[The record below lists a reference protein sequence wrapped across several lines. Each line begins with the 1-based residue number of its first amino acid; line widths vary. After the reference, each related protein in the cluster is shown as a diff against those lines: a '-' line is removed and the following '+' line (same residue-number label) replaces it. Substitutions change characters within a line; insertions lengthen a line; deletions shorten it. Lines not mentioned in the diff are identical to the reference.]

1 MLKQERLIAV
11 TLPMTVYRNVASLI
25 LAVMLLQAAAGILSV
40 STPLALDYM
49 GASALG
55 VGLVAATFS
64 AGFMLGAWFAPD
76 IVRQIGHIRAYS
88 ASAAVYAAGILAMAL
103 AFDAVG
109 WSVFRFFQGAA
120 SAIMFTA
127 AESWIAD
134 STPRSKR
141 GGVMGLYQLMLKLAI
156 CGGPLLI
163 VDHAA
168 EDIKPFIWAGLLMV
182 MAVVPLCA
190 TRRAQPVLPDREALS
205 LGSMLKIP
213 PAALAGS
220 VVAGLCNTGVTS
232 QLPLYA
238 QELQP
243 GAGSASA
250 ATLYIAAMIGGT
262 VTQWPAGLISDRIDR
277 RLIVAALS
285 AIALAACVALY
296 LTAGKVSFSITVLL
310 AALWGAGALS
320 FYSVSAAHATDRTES
335 GQIAQVMSGMLF
347 VWAAGSVVGPIL
359 TGAVA
364 DTRAGQPG
372 VFAAVAF
379 GYFALLAANLWRLV
393 VRERP
398 GHAQRSAFKWFGQTS
413 VVQGKAVDEAEP
425 ATPAPE
431 PEATAP
437 AQAAPAAPSE

>member
-1 MLKQERLIAV
+1 
-11 TLPMTVYRNVASLI
+11 MTVYRNVASLI

-40 STPLALDYM
+40 STPLALNHM

-55 VGLVAATFS
+55 VGAVAATFS

-76 IVRQIGHIRAYS
+76 IVRQVGHIRAYS
-88 ASAAVYAAGILAMAL
+88 ASAAIYAAGILSMAL

-109 WSVFRFFQGAA
+109 WSLFRFFQGAA
-120 SAIMFTA
+120 SAVMFTA

-141 GGVMGLYQLMLKLAI
+141 GGVMGLYQLLLKLAI

-168 EDIKPFIWAGLLMV
+168 EDIRPFIWAAMLMV
-182 MAVVPLCA
+182 LAVIPLCA

-205 LGSMLKIP
+205 LGSMLRIP
-213 PAALAGS
+213 PAALAGAL
-220 VVAGLCNTGVTS
+220 VAGVCNTGVTS

-238 QELQP
+238 QDLQP

-250 ATLYIAAMIGGT
+250 ATLYIASMMGGT

-277 RLIVAALS
+277 RLVVAALS
-285 AIALAACVALY
+285 AIALGACVALY

-320 FYSVSAAHATDRTES
+320 FYSVSAAHATDRTEA

-347 VWAAGSVVGPIL
+347 VWAGGSVLGPIL

-364 DTRAGQPG
+364 DTQAGQPG

-379 GYFALLAANLWRLV
+379 GYFVLVAANLWRV
-393 VRERP
+393 VIRERP
-398 GHAQRSAFKWFGQTS
+398 GAAKRSPFKLFGDQRRSGQ
-413 VVQGKAVDEAEP
+413 GGR
-425 ATPAPE
+425 
-431 PEATAP
+431 
-437 AQAAPAAPSE
+437 